1 MWLHG
6 TLYLVGILESG
17 SEDFENASDVYDA
30 VGDLFLEISECD
42 PDVVQDLC
50 EQLVG
55 VLKL

>member
-1 MWLHG
+1 
-6 TLYLVGILESG
+6 LVGILESG

-50 EQLVG
+50 EQLAG
-55 VLKL
+55 VLKM